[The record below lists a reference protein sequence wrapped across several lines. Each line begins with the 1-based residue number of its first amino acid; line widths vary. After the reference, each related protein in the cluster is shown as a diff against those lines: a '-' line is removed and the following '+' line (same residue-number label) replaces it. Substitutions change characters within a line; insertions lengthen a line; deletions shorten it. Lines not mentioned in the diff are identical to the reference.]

1 MITSQDRAS
10 AEWIRSSYSD
20 GSGGQ
25 CVEFS
30 RDSLPRTVPVRD
42 SKNAGGDVLELPAV
56 AWSAFTSAVRRQGL
70 SG

>member
-30 RDSLPRTVPVRD
+30 RGSLPRSVPVRD
-42 SKNAGGDVLELPAV
+42 SKNAGGGALEFPPAT
-56 AWSAFTSAVRRQGL
+56 WSAFTSAVRRQGL